1 MDFLVLVDRAVV
13 GQADRLG
20 RLAGENQLAPSLAA
34 AGDERG
40 NLGPLGQ
47 AHRRQHRKDRAGRL
61 FRGLRCYCI
70 RHLRHRLVGW

>member
-1 MDFLVLVDRAVV
+1 MNFLVFVDRAVV

-20 RLAGENQLAPSLAA
+20 RLAGEDQLAPGLAA

-47 AHRRQHRKDRAGRL
+47 THRRQHREDQADRL
-61 FRGLRCYCI
+61 FRGLCYCCI
-70 RHLRHRLVGW
+70 RHVRHRW